1 MRNGGSSGPQGH
13 PAIYR
18 EFEVIQGYMRP
29 AQNRKLKE
37 HNKIPQIKN
46 E

>member
-13 PAIYR
+13 PTLYR

-29 AQNRKLKE
+29 CSKQKVKGT
-37 HNKIPQIKN
+37 Q
-46 E
+46 